1 MYWKP
6 SVQHYTQVVEAAV
19 QKSGDGQGRRQGGMA
34 RVGGR
39 GDGQGRRQGG
49 MARVGG
55 RGGGQGRRQGG
66 WPG

>member
-1 MYWKP
+1 
-6 SVQHYTQVVEAAV
+6 
-19 QKSGDGQGRRQGGMA
+19 MA

-55 RGGGQGRRQGG
+55 RGGWLG
-66 WPG
+66 